1 MVSSSHEALHH
12 FGQKDTAG
20 LIRNFQR
27 LFHVPFPEPCGFTVL
42 NTDLTEIEPVERRVD
57 SLVRVNTEEGDY
69 LLVLESQGKKDERK
83 RGSWPYYL
91 SYLYEEYRCEPVLIV
106 MTQSSSTA
114 RWAAQPIRFGLPGW
128 SSLVVRP
135 MVLGP
140 DNVPVITDEKDA
152 AQDVS
157 LAVLS
162 AITHGKGPRAAAIL
176 GPLAAALET
185 IDPASAALLVQLVT
199 SGLVD
204 SQAKEIWRDLMA
216 PVNYFFR
223 HPVAEQV
230 RDEGRVEERIEMT
243 LKILELRGLPVP
255 DSVRLRVRAC
265 SDLDQLKI
273 WSERAV
279 HVADAEDLFTD
290 VRPE

>member
-57 SLVRVNTEEGDY
+57 SLVRVNTKEGDY

-91 SYLYEEYRCEPVLIV
+91 SYLYEEYRCEPVLVV

-128 SSLVVRP
+128 ASLVVRP

-140 DNVPVITDEKDA
+140 DNVPVITDEKEA

-216 PVNYFFR
+216 PVNYFFKN
-223 HPVAEQV
+223 PAAEKV
-230 RDEGRVEERIEMT
+230 REETRVEERAEMT
-243 LKILELRGLPVP
+243 LRTLELRGLQVP
-255 DSVRLRVRAC
+255 DSVRLRVKAC
-265 SDLDQLKI
+265 SDVDQLKI
-273 WSERAV
+273 WWERAI
-279 HVADAEDLFTD
+279 HVTEATELFD
-290 VRPE
+290 DDGA

>member
-20 LIRNFQR
+20 LIRNLQR

-42 NTDLTEIEPVERRVD
+42 NTDLTEIEPVERRAD
-57 SLVRVNTEEGDY
+57 SVVRVNTKDGDF

-91 SYLYEEYRCEPVLIV
+91 SYLYEKYRCEPVLVV

-140 DNVPVITDEKDA
+140 DNVPVITDEKEA

-162 AITHGKGPRAAAIL
+162 AITHGGGPRAAAIL

-185 IDPASAALLVQLVT
+185 VDPAIAALLVQLVT
-199 SGLVD
+199 SGLGD

-230 RDEGRVEERIEMT
+230 RHETRVEDHVEMT
-243 LKILELRGLPVP
+243 LKILELRGLQVT
-255 DSVRLRVRAC
+255 DSVRVRVRAC
-265 SDLDQLKI
+265 SDLDQLKT

-279 HVADAEDLFTD
+279 HVADAMDLFD
-290 VRPE
+290 DEED

>member
-1 MVSSSHEALHH
+1 MH
-12 FGQKDTAG
+12 
-20 LIRNFQR
+20 
-27 LFHVPFPEPCGFTVL
+27 
-42 NTDLTEIEPVERRVD
+42 TED
-57 SLVRVNTEEGDY
+57 GDF

-91 SYLYEEYRCEPVLIV
+91 SYLYEKYRCEPVLVV

-114 RWAAQPIRFGLPGW
+114 RWAAEPIRFGLPGW

-140 DNVPVITDEKDA
+140 DQVPVITDEKDA
-152 AQDVS
+152 VRDPS

-162 AITHGKGPRAAAIL
+162 AITHGRGPGVAAIL

-185 IDPASAALLVQLVT
+185 VDPASAALLAQLVT

-216 PVNYFFR
+216 PVKYFYQN
-223 HPVAEQV
+223 PVADQL
-230 RDEGRVEERIEMT
+230 RDEGRIQDRVEMT
-243 LKILELRGLPVP
+243 LRILELRGIQVS
-255 DSVRLRVRAC
+255 DSVRLRVQAC
-265 SDLDQLKI
+265 TDLDQLKI

-279 HVADAEDLFTD
+279 RVTDPADLFTPD
-290 VRPE
+290 QPE

>member
-20 LIRNFQR
+20 LIRNFQK
-27 LFHVPFPEPCGFTVL
+27 LFHVPFPEPCGFAVL

-57 SLVRVNTEEGDY
+57 SLVRVNTKEGDY

-140 DNVPVITDEKDA
+140 DNVPVITDEKEA
-152 AQDVS
+152 ELNVS

-176 GPLAAALET
+176 GPLAAALDT
-185 IDPASAALLVQLVT
+185 IDPTSAALFVQLVT

-204 SQAKEIWRDLMA
+204 DQAKEIWRDLMS

-223 HPVAEQV
+223 HPVAEKT
-230 RDEGRVEERIEMT
+230 RDEGRIEERIKMT
-243 LKILELRGLPVP
+243 LRTLELRGLQVP
-255 DSVRLRVRAC
+255 DSVRLRVKAC
-265 SDLDQLKI
+265 SDLDQLEV

-279 HVADAEDLFTD
+279 RVTEAAELFD
-290 VRPE
+290 DDGV

>member
-1 MVSSSHEALHH
+1 MVGSSHEALHQ
-12 FGQKDTAG
+12 FGRKDTAG

-42 NTDLTEIEPVERRVD
+42 NTDLTEIEPMERRVD

-140 DNVPVITDEKDA
+140 DNVPMITDEKEAEDNP
-152 AQDVS
+152 S

-162 AITHGKGPRAAAIL
+162 AITHGKGPSAAAIL
-176 GPLAAALET
+176 KPLAAALNT

-204 SQAKEIWRDLMA
+204 PQAKEIWRDLMT
-216 PVNYFFR
+216 PMKYFFD
-223 HPVAEQV
+223 HPVAEQT
-230 RDEGRVEERIEMT
+230 RDEARVEVRIEMT
-243 LKILELRGLPVP
+243 LKILELRGLQVP
-255 DSVRLRVRAC
+255 DSVRLRVKEC
-265 SDLDQLKI
+265 SDLDRLKL

-279 HVADAEDLFTD
+279 HVTDAAELFD
-290 VRPE
+290 DDGA

>member
-1 MVSSSHEALHH
+1 MVSSSHEAMHH
-12 FGQKDTAG
+12 FGQKDTAA

-27 LFHVPFPEPCGFTVL
+27 LFHVPFPEPCGFAVV

-57 SLVRVNTEEGDY
+57 SLVRVHTESGDF

-91 SYLYEEYRCEPVLIV
+91 SYLYEKYRCEPVLIV
-106 MTQSSSTA
+106 MTQSTSTA

-140 DNVPVITDEKDA
+140 DQVPVITDEKEA

-162 AITHGKGPRAAAIL
+162 AITHGRGPRVAAIL
-176 GPLAAALET
+176 KPLAAALEAT
-185 IDPASAALLVQLVT
+185 DPASAALLAQLVT

-216 PVNYFFR
+216 PVNYFFQN
-223 HPVAEQV
+223 PVADQL
-230 RDEGRVEERIEMT
+230 RDEGRVEGRIEDRIEMI
-243 LKILELRGLPVP
+243 LRILELRGIQVS
-255 DSVRLRVRAC
+255 DSARLRVQAC
-265 SDLDQLKI
+265 SDLDKRRRCAAI
-273 WSERAV
+273 SPA
-279 HVADAEDLFTD
+279 ASPST
-290 VRPE
+290 